1 MAHTLCLDLVS
12 RARAVLG
19 SSRIFDLRSLD
30 VEQDGACVVLRGSVG
45 SFYHK
50 QLAQELLKTRIEGV
64 EVVNEIDVEYRL
76 DRAGDEEAWWYS

>member
-1 MAHTLCLDLVS
+1 
-12 RARAVLG
+12 
-19 SSRIFDLRSLD
+19 
-30 VEQDGACVVLRGSVG
+30 LRGSVG